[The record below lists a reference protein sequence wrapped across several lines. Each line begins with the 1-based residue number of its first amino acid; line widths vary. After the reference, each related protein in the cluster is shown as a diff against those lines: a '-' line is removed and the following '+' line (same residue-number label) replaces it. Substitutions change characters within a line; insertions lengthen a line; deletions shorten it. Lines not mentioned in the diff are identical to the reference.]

1 MENEKVTKEK
11 VVNKYT
17 VLDAFKCFFFMFI
30 STAVCSLL
38 FRIILNI
45 VAGATGQEYTAL
57 ASSELVKVITFVLS
71 PVIMI
76 VFYLSYNH
84 VRKVKQSEALSDG
97 EKISLLPISIA
108 IVLAIIAIFMFTP
121 FMNLL
126 DYMFSNWGYVADNT
140 LPMQEKMTQSGGYLI
155 LGILIYALLPAIA
168 EELIFRGIIQ
178 KSLLSRFSGA
188 VSILITALLF
198 TLMHG
203 SLQQSC
209 YQFIVA
215 IMLGYL
221 ACVGGSIFYSFIL
234 HFLSNALVVVFSCHD
249 IVGYLSVRET
259 AYYNFF
265 SKIFPI
271 LIFLL
276 GCILVGIL
284 FWVLK
289 YLRNKNFFRFE
300 NGKLKVK
307 PAPTDAEKKVGFK
320 GVWKNLDLQE
330 RIFMITS
337 FAVIIV
343 LWIANTVAGFM
354 G

>member
-1 MENEKVTKEK
+1 MEKEKVT
-11 VVNKYT
+11 NKYT
-17 VLDAFKCFFFMFI
+17 VLDAFKGFFYMFI
-30 STAVCSLL
+30 STAVLSLIFDIVL
-38 FRIILNI
+38 RI
-45 VAGATGQEYTAL
+45 VASANGQEYAT
-57 ASSELVKVITFVLS
+57 LVKSDLVRIITCVLS
-71 PVIMI
+71 PTIMI
-76 VFYLSYNH
+76 CFYFIYNH
-84 VRKVKQSEALSDG
+84 KRKIKQTEALSDG

-121 FMNLL
+121 FMNFL
-126 DYMFSNWGYVADNT
+126 DYVFSSWGYVADNT
-140 LPMQEKMTQSGGYLI
+140 LPMQDKMTQSGGYLI
-155 LGILIYALLPAIA
+155 LGIFVFALLPAIA

-178 KSLLSRFSGA
+178 KALLSRFSGF
-188 VSILITALLF
+188 VSIMITALLF
-198 TLMHG
+198 TLVHG

-221 ACVGGSIFYSFIL
+221 ACVGGSILYSFIL

-249 IVGYLSVRET
+249 IVGYLSVKEA
-259 AYYNFF
+259 AYYNVF
-265 SKIFPI
+265 SEIFPI

-300 NGKLKVK
+300 NGKLKVRTE
-307 PAPTDAEKKVGFK
+307 PVDTQEKVKCGQ
-320 GVWKNLDLQE
+320 VWRNLELQE
-330 RIFMITS
+330 RVYMITS